1 MTQGNHP
8 PKLVLS
14 VNVPTTFTLPFGD
27 YKEHEGDYGTSWI
40 YATEVAG
47 VRHTLF
53 ADLKCHQAILDA
65 GIAPGV
71 ELTVTKTQESY
82 EKDGQPR
89 KINTYLVENGTGT
102 PTQAAPVA
110 PVAQGAVMTAPEP
123 AGEALETFKL
133 QARHFKRCIAQ
144 AEKIYTDLGFVVDK
158 SSPESIN
165 SAAATLFIQ
174 TCKSLDLRSLS
185 PPQAAPAP
193 TDAHNNTTPSQSLPL
208 TPLPAP
214 PPPPPP
220 QVELPPQQNGGG
232 GGGADYDDDLPFAP
246 VF

>member
-82 EKDGQPR
+82 EKDGQQR
-89 KINTYLVENGTGT
+89 RVNTFLVETGTGT
-102 PTQAAPVA
+102 PTQAAPAPAAFAAQVA
-110 PVAQGAVMTAPEP
+110 STAPP
-123 AGEALETFKL
+123 TGEAKETYKL
-133 QARHFKRCIAQ
+133 IIHHFKRCIAQ
-144 AEKIYTDLGFVVDK
+144 AEKSYTDLGYVVDK
-158 SSPESIN
+158 SSPDSIN
-165 SAAATLFIQ
+165 AAAATLFIQ
-174 TCKSLDLRSLS
+174 TSKSIDLAALAQ
-185 PPQAAPAP
+185 PQAA
-193 TDAHNNTTPSQSLPL
+193 
-208 TPLPAP
+208 PAP
-214 PPPPPP
+214 PPPPPNV
-220 QVELPPQQNGGG
+220 QRGEATNGLLCPLEDG
-232 GGGADYDDDLPFAP
+232 
-246 VF
+246 